1 MFLELDMDD
10 IKKLFLSFGYMVKP
24 DGYGAYGE
32 ETYRVVTKKDG
43 TLVSRH
49 EGGAGFEGITSMRML
64 TLSKMRYIL
73 KHALA
78 FGVERSIGEDQPM
91 YKDDWTLIQPTNGP
105 ACAGGLIELLDRKMN
120 VYRGKNAPQ
129 MMIACD
135 LYSSGAGVSR

>member
-1 MFLELDMDD
+1 MTLELDIDD
-10 IKKLFLSFGYMVKP
+10 IKKLFSSFCYTVKL
-24 DGYGAYGE
+24 DGYGDYGE

-43 TLVSRH
+43 KLVSRH

-78 FGVERSIGEDQPM
+78 FGVERSIGEDQKI
-91 YKDDWTLIQPTNGP
+91 YKDDWTLIQSTNGP
-105 ACAGGLIELLDRKMN
+105 QCDDLVELLDKKMN

-129 MMIACD
+129 MMIAYD
-135 LYSSGAGVSR
+135 LYIAGECTR

>member
-1 MFLELDMDD
+1 MILELDMDD
-10 IKKLFLSFGYMVKP
+10 IKKLFSSFGYIVKP

-43 TLVSRH
+43 KLVSRH

-78 FGVERSIGEDQPM
+78 FGVERSIGEDQKM
-91 YKDDWTLIQPTNGP
+91 YKDDWTLMQPTNGP
-105 ACAGGLIELLDRKMN
+105 AGADGLVELLDRKMN

-129 MMIACD
+129 MMIAYD
-135 LYSSGAGVSR
+135 LYANGASVSR

>member
-1 MFLELDMDD
+1 MILELDIDD
-10 IKKLFLSFGYMVKP
+10 IKKLFSSFGYMVKL
-24 DGYGAYGE
+24 DGHGAYGE

-43 TLVSRH
+43 KLVSRH

-78 FGVERSIGEDQPM
+78 FGVERSIEEDRQI
-91 YKDDWTLIQPTNGP
+91 YKDDWTIMQPTNGS
-105 ACAGGLIELLDRKMN
+105 ACADGLVELLDRKTN

-129 MMIACD
+129 MMIAYD
-135 LYSSGAGVSR
+135 LYIAGECTR